1 MIFFVPFLSTRHQY
15 AIGPSSLEC
24 YMTLGLSLQFGLQ
37 KCNRN
42 SRCKLIL
49 VIFILVLLEPVV
61 IKVICEVMF
70 SLNLTLILSIPLIL
84 LFCPY
89 P

>member
-15 AIGPSSLEC
+15 AMGPSSLEC

-61 IKVICEVMF
+61 IEVICKVMF

-84 LFCPY
+84 LF
-89 P
+89 